1 MKKVNIVDLM
11 LLLLLFFL
19 KILGVQA
26 QQEPNF
32 TQYLYNM
39 NVLNPAYAGTK
50 DAISLGFQGRSQ
62 WMGVDGA
69 PQTQT
74 LSIHAPVTDYVGA
87 GFSVIHD
94 AIGPVSQTDING
106 DFSYK
111 LEVGRFSY
119 LTLGMKLGASFMSVD
134 DLEFIEAGDPLDET
148 MQLTLLN
155 VGIGAYYYGDQFYVG
170 ISSPNLLESKYIKGT
185 AGVYSTAKDKIHLYL
200 IGGYVFDLNYMKG
213 WKVKPTF
220 LLRAVQGAPL
230 SFDIS
235 THIWYNEKL
244 SAGIGYRYE
253 DSMNLSFSF
262 RTESNFTIGY
272 AYDYTLTHLNDFN
285 SGSHELFL
293 QYDFDLKARLIPEPR
308 FF

>member
-1 MKKVNIVDLM
+1 MKKINITIVLV
-11 LLLLLFFL
+11 FL
-19 KILGVQA
+19 TVLGVQA

-39 NVLNPAYAGTK
+39 NIINPAYAGTK

-62 WMGVDGA
+62 WLGIDGA

-94 AIGPVSQTDING
+94 KIGPVNQTDVNG

-111 LEVGRFSY
+111 LEIDRFTN
-119 LTLGMKLGASFMSVD
+119 LALGMKVGASFMSVD
-134 DLEFIEAGDPLDET
+134 GLEFIEAGDALDES
-148 MQLTLLN
+148 MQITLLN
-155 VGIGAYYYGDQFYVG
+155 VGIGAFYYSDRFYLG
-170 ISSPNLLESKYIKGT
+170 ISSPNILESKYIKGT
-185 AGVYSTAKDKIHLYL
+185 AGVYSTAKDKMHIYL
-200 IGGYVFDLNYMKG
+200 AGGYVFDLNYRKG
-213 WKVKPTF
+213 WKIKPAF
-220 LLRAVQGAPL
+220 MLRAVQGAPL
-230 SFDIS
+230 SFDVS

-244 SAGIGYRYE
+244 GAGIGYRYE
-253 DSMNLSFSF
+253 DSVDLSFSF
-262 RTESNFTIGY
+262 RTDSNFTIGY
-272 AYDYTLTHLNDFN
+272 AYDYTLSRLGEFN

-293 QYDFDLKARLIPEPR
+293 QYDFDIRSRLIPEPR